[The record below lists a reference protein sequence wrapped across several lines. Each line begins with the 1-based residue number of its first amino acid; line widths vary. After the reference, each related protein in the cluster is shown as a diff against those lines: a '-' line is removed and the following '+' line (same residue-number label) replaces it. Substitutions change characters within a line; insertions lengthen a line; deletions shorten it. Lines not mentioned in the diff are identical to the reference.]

1 MDLYVD
7 TSGITFLAGSSP
19 EPVLDFESK
28 EPKLDRETKRPLYA
42 VRLNAYFKGRDGK
55 DRTEILTVKT
65 TDPTPIPPMT
75 QVMVEGLLA
84 IPWVNNGK
92 NGVAYRAERIRPVQP
107 AAKAS

>member
-75 QVMVEGLLA
+75 PVHPVELVA
-84 IPWVNNGK
+84 IPWANNGK
-92 NGVAYRAERIRPVQP
+92 NGVAYRAAAIRPVQSS
-107 AAKAS
+107 AKAS